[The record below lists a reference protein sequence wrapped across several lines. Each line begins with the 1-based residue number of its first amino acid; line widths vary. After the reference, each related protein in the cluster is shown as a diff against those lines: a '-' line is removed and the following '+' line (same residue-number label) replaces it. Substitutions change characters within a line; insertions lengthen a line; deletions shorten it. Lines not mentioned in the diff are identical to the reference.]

1 MRSWRRRTSPYPGS
15 TSSHRERISAVK
27 GKKHPII
34 SSGQFIAIIV
44 ATIALFMAVDFG
56 RRMAAIYRLQREK
69 ARLEQEVA
77 QEQSRQE
84 ELKAYKDYVQ
94 SDEFV
99 EQWAR
104 TEGKMVKPG
113 ETPVVPVPVRTPTLS
128 EKHPPEEGQAMKGE
142 SHWREWWELFFGGP

>member
-1 MRSWRRRTSPYPGS
+1 MA
-15 TSSHRERISAVK
+15 AV
-27 GKKHPII
+27 
-34 SSGQFIAIIV
+34 
-44 ATIALFMAVDFG
+44 ALFTAVDFG

-69 ARLEQEVA
+69 ARLEQKIA
-77 QEQSRQE
+77 QEEARRE
-84 ELKAYKDYVQ
+84 ELEAYKGYVQ

-128 EKHPPEEGQAMKGE
+128 EKHPPGESQAMKGE
-142 SHWREWWELFFGGP
+142 PHWREWWELFFGGP